1 MSNPVDGSLE
11 QVERAFEELQEEV
24 RFDKVS

>member
-24 RFDKVS
+24 KVSWLI